1 MKQAPPGSPPTDDDL
16 RYEIEL
22 TRQELSQTVE
32 DLAAKLDVRAQAAR
46 RRDELVHFVRSNP
59 EKVAAGVAAVVA
71 LIFVTARLTR
81 PRRYS

>member
-32 DLAAKLDVRAQAAR
+32 DLAAKLDVKAQAAR
-46 RRDELVHFVRSNP
+46 RRDELVHYVRTNP
-59 EKVAAGVAAVVA
+59 EKAAAGAAAVVA
-71 LIFVTARLTR
+71 LVLLIARLTR
-81 PRRYS
+81 PRRYN